1 MATAASTGISSVEVN
16 NTNATRNS
24 NSSLNYDFYTRIR
37 SENNTA
43 EIDVETDNPNAMFVC
58 GLSVYPAARRRGL
71 ATTILHE
78 VESLAIDNEVN
89 EIRLSVEKPK
99 TWIRD
104 LYIRR
109 GYELVDENDEY
120 YYLVKYV

>member
-1 MATAASTGISSVEVN
+1 MEFVIHKNKAIWGTVW
-16 NTNATRNS
+16 
-24 NSSLNYDFYTRIR
+24 RIITDNGMGHI
-37 SENNTA
+37 EA
-43 EIDVETDNPNAMFVC
+43 QIETDDPNAMFVC

-71 ATTILHE
+71 ATMLLHE
-78 VESLAIDNEVN
+78 VESLAIDNGVN

-99 TWIRD
+99 TWVYD